1 MSKRIIKWIFPVCFV
16 VTADRVILHCQLPTA
31 NCQLPTANCQLPT
44 AKKAAMGYARRG
56 MDILLMVK
64 LLCLLG
70 AANGAPVVA
79 AKLLGARFGRPLD
92 GGWRFVDGRPL
103 FGPSKTWRGLV
114 VAVAGGAVVAVPLG
128 WSWQLGAGV
137 ALAAMAG
144 DLISSFIKRRL
155 GLPSSSMCLGLDQV
169 PEALLPL

>member
-1 MSKRIIKWIFPVCFV
+1 
-16 VTADRVILHCQLPTA
+16 
-31 NCQLPTANCQLPT
+31 
-44 AKKAAMGYARRG
+44 MGYARRG

-79 AKLLGARFGRPLD
+79 AKLLGARFGRALD

-169 PEALLPL
+169 PEALLPLLLLWPVLGMTPVAAVVIVAAFFVAELSLSWLLYQVRWRDQPW